1 MIFETVSQP
10 SERNKSDTHLSS
22 PGELEKKRKEKKRKE
37 NFCSINVDQLFQT
50 ETIQL
55 ASEKQIENNFPWIEG
70 EKPGFWY
77 ETVFT
82 SISGLNFG
90 PPISSE
96 TEQNS

>member
-1 MIFETVSQP
+1 MKLFHSRLNETNQALIFRLQV
-10 SERNKSDTHLSS
+10 NL
-22 PGELEKKRKEKKRKE
+22 KRKE

-82 SISGLNFG
+82 SILGLNFG

>member
-10 SERNKSDTHLSS
+10 SERNKSGTHLSS
-22 PGELEKKRKEKKRKE
+22 PGELEKKRKEKKISAPLKSTS
-37 NFCSINVDQLFQT
+37 FFKQK
-50 ETIQL
+50 TIQL

-82 SISGLNFG
+82 SIFGLNFG

>member
-1 MIFETVSQP
+1 MKLFHSRLNETNQTLIFRLQV
-10 SERNKSDTHLSS
+10 NL
-22 PGELEKKRKEKKRKE
+22 KRKEKKRKE

-77 ETVFT
+77 KTVFT
-82 SISGLNFG
+82 SIFGLNLG
-90 PPISSE
+90 PPISTE
-96 TEQNS
+96 TK

>member
-1 MIFETVSQP
+1 MKLFHSRLNETNQTLIFRLQV
-10 SERNKSDTHLSS
+10 NL
-22 PGELEKKRKEKKRKE
+22 KRKEKKRKE

-82 SISGLNFG
+82 SIFGLNFG

>member
-22 PGELEKKRKEKKRKE
+22 PGELEKKRKE

-55 ASEKQIENNFPWIEG
+55 ASEKQIENN
-70 EKPGFWY
+70 
-77 ETVFT
+77 
-82 SISGLNFG
+82 GLKTKSLDFG
-90 PPISSE
+90 TKQFSHRSLV
-96 TEQNS
+96 

>member
-1 MIFETVSQP
+1 MKLFHSRLNETNQALIFRLQV
-10 SERNKSDTHLSS
+10 NL
-22 PGELEKKRKEKKRKE
+22 KRKEKKRKE
-37 NFCSINVDQLFQT
+37 NFCSINVDQLFQN

-82 SISGLNFG
+82 SIFGLNFG

>member
-1 MIFETVSQP
+1 MKLFHSCLNETNQTLIFRLQV
-10 SERNKSDTHLSS
+10 KL
-22 PGELEKKRKEKKRKE
+22 KRKEKKRKE

-82 SISGLNFG
+82 SIFGLNFG

>member
-10 SERNKSDTHLSS
+10 SERNKSGTHLSS
-22 PGELEKKRKEKKRKE
+22 PGELEKKRKE

-70 EKPGFWY
+70 EEPGFWY
-77 ETVFT
+77 KTVFT
-82 SISGLNFG
+82 SIFGLNFG

>member
-1 MIFETVSQP
+1 MKLFHSRLNETNQTLIFRLQV
-10 SERNKSDTHLSS
+10 NL
-22 PGELEKKRKEKKRKE
+22 KRKEKKRKE

-82 SISGLNFG
+82 SILGLNFG

>member
-10 SERNKSDTHLSS
+10 SERNKSGTHLSS
-22 PGELEKKRKEKKRKE
+22 SGELEKKRKE

-82 SISGLNFG
+82 SIFGLNFG